1 MPQPPRVLATVRKEH
16 PAPLG
21 RILPPKPLPPKELA
35 PSSDW
40 EYFEL
45 WEAVRDA
52 LQVLPSLFTS
62 DLVISG
68 VRATDLHA
76 FNTSLGASIE
86 DQVVSGLNASRE
98 ATWDKEGKYTDL
110 RFVRQAQ
117 TFPDVVLKP
126 AAPPHVEAAPVLGIE
141 LKGWYVLAKEG
152 VPSFR
157 YKVTPKAAAP
167 HDLLVVFP
175 WALSQVISGAPQLFE
190 PFVASARYAAE
201 YRNWWWEH
209 ERESKGDSSITV
221 SSHEGF
227 YPIKSDEIADV
238 PAADSG
244 NFGRIARTKIFHRDG
259 YINATFK
266 SELSGI
272 PLDAWKRFFQLFTE
286 NNTEEQIRQALDRMA
301 AQKSRTARAI
311 TREKIE
317 LIDDHLKS
325 IAGLLADI

>member
-1 MPQPPRVLATVRKEH
+1 MSPGR
-16 PAPLG
+16 PAP
-21 RILPPKPLPPKELA
+21 PDEVS
-35 PSSDW
+35 PSEDW
-40 EYFEL
+40 EYYDL
-45 WEAVRDA
+45 WVVVKEA

-98 ATWDKEGKYTDL
+98 ATWDKEGKYAHL

-117 TFPDVVLKP
+117 TFPDVILKP
-126 AAPPHVEAAPVLGIE
+126 AAPPHVEVEPVLGIE

-157 YKVTPKAAAP
+157 YKVTPGAAAP
-167 HDLLVVFP
+167 QDLLVVFP

-190 PFVASARYAAE
+190 PFVASARYSAE

-209 ERESKGDSSITV
+209 KRASKGNSTITL
-221 SSHEGF
+221 SSHRGY
-227 YPIKSDEIADV
+227 YPLKSDAIADI
-238 PAADSG
+238 PAEDSG
-244 NFGRIARTKIFHRDG
+244 NFGRIARSKLFHRDG
-259 YINATFK
+259 YIDATFK

-272 PLDAWKRFFQLFTE
+272 PLYAWRDFFQLFTE
-286 NNTEEQIRQALDRMA
+286 NRTEDQIRHALERMA
-301 AQKSRTARAI
+301 AKEMKSARSLAPDKT
-311 TREKIE
+311 TRIA
-317 LIDDHLKS
+317 DHLS
-325 IAGLLADI
+325 AVAGLLEDN

>member
-1 MPQPPRVLATVRKEH
+1 M
-16 PAPLG
+16 
-21 RILPPKPLPPKELA
+21 
-35 PSSDW
+35 
-40 EYFEL
+40 
-45 WEAVRDA
+45 
-52 LQVLPSLFTS
+52 LPSLFTS

-98 ATWDKEGKYTDL
+98 ATWDKDGKYPHL

-126 AAPPHVEAAPVLGIE
+126 AAPPHLNVEPVLGIE

-157 YKVTPKAAAP
+157 YKVTPGAAAP
-167 HDLLVVFP
+167 QDLLVVFP
-175 WALSQVISGAPQLFE
+175 WALSQVISGEPQLFE

-209 ERESKGDSSITV
+209 ERESSANSEISL
-221 SSHEGF
+221 SSHQGY
-227 YPIKSDEIADV
+227 YPLKSDAIADV
-238 PAADSG
+238 PAEDSG
-244 NFGRIARTKIFHRDG
+244 NFGRIARSKLFHRDG
-259 YINATFK
+259 YIDATFA

-272 PLDAWKRFFQLFTE
+272 PLFAWRSFFQLFTE
-286 NNTEEQIRQALDRMA
+286 NRTEDRIRLALDRMA
-301 AQKSRTARAI
+301 AK
-311 TREKIE
+311 KIKAAPPLAAGKAA
-317 LIDDHLKS
+317 LIAEHLNA
-325 IAGLLADI
+325 IAGLLEDGRLA

>member
-1 MPQPPRVLATVRKEH
+1 MQRRLSGFGKRLPSVKMAAAKPP
-16 PAPLG
+16 
-21 RILPPKPLPPKELA
+21 PPKEVG
-35 PSSDW
+35 PRKSWKHYS
-40 EYFEL
+40 L
-45 WEAVRDA
+45 WEGVRDA

-68 VRATDLHA
+68 VRATDLHS

-98 ATWDKEGKYTDL
+98 ATWDKDGKYADL

-126 AAPPHVEAAPVLGIE
+126 AAPPHVHTDPVLGIE

-152 VPSFR
+152 APSFR
-157 YKVTPKAAAP
+157 YKVTPNAAAP

-209 ERESKGDSSITV
+209 ERVSKGDSSITV
-221 SSHEGF
+221 SSHKGY
-227 YPIKSDEIADV
+227 YPIKSDEITDV

-244 NFGRIARTKIFHRDG
+244 NFGRIARTKLFDRDG
-259 YINATFK
+259 YVDATLK
-266 SELSGI
+266 AELSGI
-272 PLDAWKRFFQLFTE
+272 PLYAWRSFFQLFTE
-286 NNTEEQIRQALDRMA
+286 KNTEAQIHHALERMA
-301 AQKSRTARAI
+301 AKAIKAARPVA
-311 TREKIE
+311 RENVA
-317 LIDDHLKS
+317 LIADHLDA
-325 IAGLLADI
+325 IAGLLNDA